1 MKTFGLIL
9 LFIVFLGALAGVT
22 VYYKKQVTDIS
33 KVLESERYSR
43 LVAEEKVVN
52 SVSKIKQLQG
62 DLADNEQK
70 LGKIQDLLKE
80 QKSVNKDLDI
90 QFQRLST
97 AKSQLEDQIQT
108 LIIQQAESAAAA
120 SAAKLAAEIAEQNQT
135 VEING
140 TSGENKQ

>member
-22 VYYKKQVTDIS
+22 VYYKKQVTDMS

>member
-1 MKTFGLIL
+1 M
-9 LFIVFLGALAGVT
+9 
-22 VYYKKQVTDIS
+22 S

-120 SAAKLAAEIAEQNQT
+120 SAAKQAAEIAEQNQT
-135 VEING
+135 VG
-140 TSGENKQ
+140 TNETAAENK

>member
-1 MKTFGLIL
+1 M
-9 LFIVFLGALAGVT
+9 
-22 VYYKKQVTDIS
+22 S

>member
-1 MKTFGLIL
+1 M
-9 LFIVFLGALAGVT
+9 T

>member
-43 LVAEEKVVN
+43 FVAEEKVVN

>member
-1 MKTFGLIL
+1 M
-9 LFIVFLGALAGVT
+9 T

-140 TSGENKQ
+140 TSGENKQWVLLLTGVWRR